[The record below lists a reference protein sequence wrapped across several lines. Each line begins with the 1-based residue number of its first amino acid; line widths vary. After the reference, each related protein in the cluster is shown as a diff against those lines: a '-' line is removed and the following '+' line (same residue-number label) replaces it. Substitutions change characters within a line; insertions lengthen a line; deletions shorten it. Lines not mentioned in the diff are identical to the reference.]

1 MAKIIRTVLGD
12 IDPESVEFNL
22 PHEHLITFPPMRTRS
37 DVDYRLQSV
46 DKAIE
51 EVNSYKA
58 AGGTILAELTTDGY
72 GRDVK
77 ALQKISKTTS
87 VHILATTGYIMQSL
101 FPNNAFNS
109 SLDELVEQFTND
121 IVSGMDGTDIKAGW
135 VKCGTST
142 DKMYGTEEK
151 VIRAAARTH
160 HNTGVSVTTHTM
172 GGTMAFTQI
181 EVLFS
186 ENVPPDRISIGH
198 VDRHSLNIGYLKM
211 IAKKG
216 VYLAFDQIGKTKYGP
231 DSLRIEMIKQLI
243 EDGHVKQI
251 LLADDNGR
259 QSYYRSYGGGPGMDY
274 IPLVFVPMMKKAGVS
289 EEHIHQMTVVNPRNF
304 MSFEPRK

>member
-12 IDPESVEFNL
+12 INPESTKFNL

-37 DVDYRLQSV
+37 DIDYRLQSV
-46 DKAIE
+46 EKVIE
-51 EVNSYKA
+51 EVNNYKK
-58 AGGTILAELTTDGY
+58 AGGTILADLTTDGY

-77 ALQKISKTTS
+77 ALRKISKETG
-87 VHILATTGYIMQSL
+87 VHVVATTGYIMQSL

-109 SLDELVEQFTND
+109 TLDELVVLFSAD
-121 IVSGMDGTDIKAGW
+121 ITQGMDGTDIKAGW
-135 VKCGTST
+135 VKCGTSN
-142 DKMYGTEEK
+142 DKMYPTEEK
-151 VIRAAARTH
+151 VMRAAARTH
-160 HNTGVSVTTHTM
+160 HKTGVSVTTHTI

-181 EVLFS
+181 DVLFS
-186 ENVPPDRISIGH
+186 EDVPPDRISIGH
-198 VDRHSLNIGYLKM
+198 IDRHSLNIGYLKM

-216 VYLAFDQIGKTKYGP
+216 VYLAFDQIGKTKYAP
-231 DSLRIEMIKQLI
+231 DSLRIDMIKQLI

-274 IPLVFVPMMKKAGVS
+274 IPLKFVPLMKKAGIS
-289 EEHIHQMTVVNPRNF
+289 DKDIDQMTVINPRNF
-304 MSFEPRK
+304 MSFEPR